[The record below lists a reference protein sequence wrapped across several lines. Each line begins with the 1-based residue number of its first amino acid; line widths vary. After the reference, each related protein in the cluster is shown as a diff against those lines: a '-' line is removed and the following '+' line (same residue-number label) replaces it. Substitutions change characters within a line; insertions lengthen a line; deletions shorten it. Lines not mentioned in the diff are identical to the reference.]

1 MNSSEAKKLCEQ
13 LLRITKGSE
22 VRELLIKNKLWDK
35 KEAWREYGDDS
46 MSWSIVGGQGDADFS
61 LN

>member
-22 VRELLIKNKLWDK
+22 VKELLIKNKLWDK
-35 KEAWREYGDDS
+35 KFTDKE
-46 MSWSIVGGQGDADFS
+46 ILVGIDRLLED
-61 LN
+61 L